1 MIPVAAPPRVRDRLR
16 SAEGPVRVLH
26 TGAEAWYVEV
36 DGHAVGLLSRDA
48 ARVPC
53 GLRSHLPGRSLL
65 EGDDPGKTGYL
76 EGGTL
81 WLGGRAFGLTRSV
94 DVRAPRITVTH
105 GFRTASSATVTA
117 TPPAQVAEFVRGFL
131 RRADELDGLDDHRM
145 AELAPALVGAG
156 PGLTPLGDDLLC
168 GWLAAHRAA
177 GRATPAT
184 DAVLDLLVGS
194 GRRLEG
200 PATTLLSATLLDC
213 ARHGEV
219 LPELGSWLGAL
230 GTPEEGARLARLQTI
245 GSTSGAGLA
254 EGARLALLSLSAP
267 AKVAP

>member
-1 MIPVAAPPRVRDRLR
+1 MIPVAAPPRVRERLR
-16 SAEGPVRVLH
+16 SVEGPVRVLH

-36 DGHAVGLLSRDA
+36 DRWAVGLLSRDA

-53 GLRSHLPGRSLL
+53 GLRSHLPGPALL
-65 EGDDPGKTGYL
+65 DGDDQSKTGYL

-81 WLGGRAFGLTRSV
+81 WLGGRAFGLVRSV

-105 GFRTASSATVTA
+105 GFHTANSATVTA
-117 TPPAQVAEFVRGFL
+117 TPPAQVAEFVRGL
-131 RRADELDGLDDHRM
+131 LGRPDLDPLDDRRM

-168 GWLAAHRAA
+168 GWLATHRAA
-177 GRATPAT
+177 GSATPAT
-184 DAVLDLLVGS
+184 DDVLDLLLGS
-194 GRRLEG
+194 PR

-219 LPELGSWLGAL
+219 LPEFGAWLGAL
-230 GTPEEGARLARLQTI
+230 GSPQEAARLARLQAI
-245 GSTSGAGLA
+245 GATSGAGLA
-254 EGARLALLSLSAP
+254 EGARLALLSLSSP
-267 AKVAP
+267 VEVAQ